1 MRLLMTINQD
11 NYSLIKKVIHQ
22 FYDNKCNYKLYTNY
36 FQLNILFNMYG
47 CETMLMGG
55 EPIEK
60 SSEDDTSIWGLC
72 RRISC

>member
-1 MRLLMTINQD
+1 MI
-11 NYSLIKKVIHQ
+11 
-22 FYDNKCNYKLYTNY
+22 NKCNFRVYTNY